1 MKLTNGDIAINKTI
15 ALEDNV
21 QKVAKVDL
29 ETLEKNKELFKSQVE
44 TGETTAKDIKEIII
58 ADVDKGNV
66 KYTFDSIYKDEELI
80 SVAKDYYTEREGKSY
95 NDKEAIDK
103 FISDRTWKQ
112 ANTFSIAEELLYI
125 TGENV
130 AQDQKS
136 RLAYLTNVWGQLP
149 NFYEEGGRGY
159 IDGLAKNLGAAIVD
173 PLNLLGGVVGGIVG
187 KTAGKAVGKTALGQ
201 VTKNVATK
209 KAAKKVTQDI
219 IMDPETLAKVSK
231 EAARKKLLATA
242 GTISVIDGVG
252 FAAADIAAQTTEKEI
267 GLREKLDPKRT
278 MLVSLGAAGTSFI
291 ATGGIGFGIQ
301 KFRNIKQSKEIE
313 TDFSQGLYKTI
324 DEGAKLTDEGLKKYS
339 TGSASLRANLADQYD
354 FIKQLQRDLLGVE
367 GSAAGLKSA
376 IQSGKFAVDPVLL
389 PYFQLRMAAAASTRA
404 HEFIGNGVF
413 FPPSATAAKAS
424 FTKGRSLGL
433 QQILK
438 PFDDVGEVPSF
449 LAYVAAKRQKS
460 LIKSNPK
467 LKNEL
472 PLTVKEM
479 DEIIDYGE
487 LSSNQYYRKYNKN
500 LKRKGDYQDGASKL
514 KVFTDELLEYQVQSG
529 LIAREEAKNILKAN
543 EFFIPLYRKKSIGV
557 IKKISSKISEQTEQI
572 LRPARPG
579 AKKLAKTKQEGDL
592 NLYDNLI
599 TYTYKAIN
607 GADRNRA
614 KNCFIRND
622 C

>member
-1 MKLTNGDIAINKTI
+1 
-15 ALEDNV
+15 
-21 QKVAKVDL
+21 
-29 ETLEKNKELFKSQVE
+29 
-44 TGETTAKDIKEIII
+44 
-58 ADVDKGNV
+58 
-66 KYTFDSIYKDEELI
+66 
-80 SVAKDYYTEREGKSY
+80 
-95 NDKEAIDK
+95 
-103 FISDRTWKQ
+103 
-112 ANTFSIAEELLYI
+112 
-125 TGENV
+125 
-130 AQDQKS
+130 
-136 RLAYLTNVWGQLP
+136 
-149 NFYEEGGRGY
+149 
-159 IDGLAKNLGAAIVD
+159 
-173 PLNLLGGVVGGIVG
+173 
-187 KTAGKAVGKTALGQ
+187 
-201 VTKNVATK
+201 
-209 KAAKKVTQDI
+209 
-219 IMDPETLAKVSK
+219 
-231 EAARKKLLATA
+231 
-242 GTISVIDGVG
+242 
-252 FAAADIAAQTTEKEI
+252 
-267 GLREKLDPKRT
+267 
-278 MLVSLGAAGTSFI
+278 
-291 ATGGIGFGIQ
+291 
-301 KFRNIKQSKEIE
+301 
-313 TDFSQGLYKTI
+313 
-324 DEGAKLTDEGLKKYS
+324 
-339 TGSASLRANLADQYD
+339 
-354 FIKQLQRDLLGVE
+354 
-367 GSAAGLKSA
+367 
-376 IQSGKFAVDPVLL
+376 
-389 PYFQLRMAAAASTRA
+389 MAAAASTRA

-572 LRPARPG
+572 LRPTRPG

-614 KNCFIRND
+614 KIALYEMIAKAEKLKQLDKNVVAKKTNYAVENRKAIGAVIKKKYEEAGVSIVGTEGKLPNLDIAVFGSTFKKVDSDNFIDIVYVNGKQKAYEIVNKDLAEAFVNFGDDTMKTFNSALGALGISWYSRFASRAITYSPPFVAFNAIRDTLAGTVNSVFGLVNKNGVGFVPGFTSVKGFIQSFRLND
-622 C
+622 EYRKAMISGMGYSSRADSEKLLNLSTKDLLKYGSGNEQKLYVGSLKKINKMLSGGWRGWTEFVSRVEYATRMGEFELAKKAGFSDVAAGFFG